1 MVAGY
6 TTLFDVI
13 KTFLTQSCKPVAQHY
28 TQLVHVCFPP
38 LFGII
43 TRHCCGTTLSTYLCF
58 YGIFF
63 SEAKIYIYNKLKK
76 EQKYHTKNLKKEFN
90 ESTKHTE
97 RELNYATYSP
107 IYVFINHNH

>member
-1 MVAGY
+1 MQASSSTLY
-6 TTLFDVI
+6 TTSPCVFSSFVRDNHSTLLRHNI
-13 KTFLTQSCKPVAQHY
+13 INL
-28 TQLVHVCFPP
+28 P
-38 LFGII
+38 LFLW
-43 TRHCCGTTLSTYLCF
+43 H
-58 YGIFF
+58 FF